1 MCDPYSDRRH
11 LLVEAY
17 ILYTNVYSPRV
28 GLCWE
33 LISICYRARINGCV
47 LLRKYATKWTYFE
60 YNRCHNCFS
69 HFPSIRFGYIV
80 HMNIQTIFSAIAIPW
95 TWIDH
100 IRTVCGSAV
109 NIHTLTHT
117 QNDLSRQPTA
127 NICISLNMEKWLN
140 WYRMDTNRSAK
151 HI

>member
-47 LLRKYATKWTYFE
+47 LLRNYATKWTYFE

-80 HMNIQTIFSAIAIPW
+80 HMNIQTIFPRSPFLEPESTTFARFVAALSIF
-95 TWIDH
+95 TY
-100 IRTVCGSAV
+100 SQ
-109 NIHTLTHT
+109 THT
-117 QNDLSRQPTA
+117 ERLVETA
-127 NICISLNMEKWLN
+127 DSKHLHIIKYGKMTKLISHGYKPQ
-140 WYRMDTNRSAK
+140 R
-151 HI
+151 